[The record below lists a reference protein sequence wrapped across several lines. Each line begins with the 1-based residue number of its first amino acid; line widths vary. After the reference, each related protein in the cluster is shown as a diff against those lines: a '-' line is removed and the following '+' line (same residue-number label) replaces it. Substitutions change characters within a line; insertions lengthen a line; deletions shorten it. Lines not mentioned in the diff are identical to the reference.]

1 LIRWTGILHCG
12 LWPGRPE
19 TCLRHTAIEDRSDAV
34 ATTVGEEQNA
44 SVSAAVHIVLKN
56 RRLSMMIR
64 YQGQVTV
71 RAIFVAA
78 VLVFVGGD
86 RATVRAQVSG
96 MPGSSFATKTG
107 ASDDRSARPAQ
118 QKSRTAV
125 ATSSGPIAVDQQ
137 ISDDVLRKFLG
148 KFLPKY
154 PGVSLVKVGVDDGVV
169 LLRGR
174 VDNDD
179 SRDEITDVVKR
190 VEGVRLVLNQ
200 MKTDEEV
207 MTAAEFARLELNT
220 LQSYFARK
228 WLLILLS
235 LLIVATLTMLAR
247 LFSANAEIVLAPFVG
262 NVLLRSVIGSLISSL
277 LVVGGLLL
285 ALGALGLTHVVVS
298 ILGVA
303 SILGLAVGFA
313 FRDITENFIASVLLG
328 VRRPFQIGDYVTIA
342 GQSGVVKSL
351 NTRATVLVT
360 LEGNHVRIPNA
371 TIFKEIMVNST
382 ASPSF
387 RHSFDVMIPHEA
399 SAKSAIDA
407 ITKSLCDQNSILS
420 DPPPRALV
428 EALEP
433 GGVRVRAYFWSS
445 TRGVDWFQLRSDAIL
460 KAKGGLHLAGILG
473 PTAVDSAATIE
484 GRSSAAHND
493 KPRPTIRVDQAM
505 SNVRQDPMSQTAVS
519 LRRDAN
525 AAVSLTPLC
534 DDGSSTP
541 MEHVLE
547 QPETRVS
554 TEGANLLK
562 GNRPE

>member
-1 LIRWTGILHCG
+1 ML
-12 LWPGRPE
+12 
-19 TCLRHTAIEDRSDAV
+19 
-34 ATTVGEEQNA
+34 
-44 SVSAAVHIVLKN
+44 
-56 RRLSMMIR
+56 R
-64 YQGQVTV
+64 YQGKIKV
-71 RAIFVAA
+71 RGTFVAA
-78 VLVFVGGD
+78 VLMLLGGD
-86 RATVRAQVSG
+86 CAIVRAQVPG
-96 MPGSSFATKTG
+96 VPGSSFPTKAG
-107 ASDDRSARPAQ
+107 LSDDPSARSAQ
-118 QKSRTAV
+118 QQSRAAV
-125 ATSSGPIAVDQQ
+125 ATSSGPIAINQR
-137 ISDDVLRKFLG
+137 ISDDVLRKFLA

-154 PGVSLVKVGVDDGVV
+154 PGVGTVSVGVDDGVV

-207 MTAAEFARLELNT
+207 MTAAEVARFELNT
-220 LQSYFARK
+220 LRSYFARK

-277 LVVGGLLL
+277 LVLGGLLL

-399 SAKSAIDA
+399 STNTAIDA
-407 ITKSLCDQNSILS
+407 IDLALSDQKSILR
-420 DPPPRALV
+420 DPPPCALV

-433 GGVRVRAYFWSS
+433 GGVRIRAYFWSS
-445 TRGVDWFQLRSDAIL
+445 TRGVDWSQLRSDTIL
-460 KAKGGLHLAGILG
+460 KAKLGLHVAGILG
-473 PTAVDSAATIE
+473 PTAVDSPAAVE
-484 GRSSAAHND
+484 GPSRVAHND
-493 KPRPTIRVDQAM
+493 KPRPTIRVDQAK
-505 SNVRQDPMSQTAVS
+505 SNFGPDAVNQPAAN

-525 AAVSLTPLC
+525 GAVSLTPLSG
-534 DDGSSTP
+534 DGCATP
-541 MEHVLE
+541 MEHALE

-554 TEGANLLK
+554 AEGANLLK